1 MFGLSPSG
9 LLCKQV
15 NSTPPSNNLCEE
27 SDYRSFILAAA
38 GLTTL
43 WIHLWE
49 HDMLRHVI

>member
-1 MFGLSPSG
+1 MIMFGLSPSG

-38 GLTTL
+38 GPDNTL
-43 WIHLWE
+43 
-49 HDMLRHVI
+49 DSSGGA